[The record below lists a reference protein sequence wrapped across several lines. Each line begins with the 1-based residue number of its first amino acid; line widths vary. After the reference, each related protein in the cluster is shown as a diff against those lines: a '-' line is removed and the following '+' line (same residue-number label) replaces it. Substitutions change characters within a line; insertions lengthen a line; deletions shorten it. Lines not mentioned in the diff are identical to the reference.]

1 MNVTNFHHKD
11 GGLSSIRTSFGGFS
25 STSYMGSLRGGTTC
39 RMGNSSMRFDNQGSL
54 LGSSVTTGG
63 GTTYFGRHGGV
74 SSHIAAYDGDD
85 W

>member
-1 MNVTNFHHKD
+1 MDVTNFHHRD
-11 GGLSSIRTSFGGFS
+11 GSTSSVRTSFGGFS
-25 STSYMGSLRGGTTC
+25 STSYVGSSRGGTTW
-39 RMGNSSMRFDNQGSL
+39 RLGNSSMRFNNRGEF

-74 SSHIAAYDGDD
+74 SSHITAYDGDD

>member
-1 MNVTNFHHKD
+1 MDIANFNHRD
-11 GGLSSIRTSFGGFS
+11 GSLSSTRTSYDGFS
-25 STSYMGSLRGGTTC
+25 NTSYVGSSRGGTTWTV
-39 RMGNSSMRFDNQGSL
+39 GNSSIRCDNRGNL

-74 SSHIAAYDGDD
+74 SSHIAAYDGGD